1 MKNFINVRLATSN
14 AYKEKNDIKHNIR
27 TVNVLSTYKSKSGQN
42 WRKWQNSYY
51 SHIPQNQLQQKLK
64 NLRDEHNK
72 LHYQRRKRNLQ
83 NSQAT
88 LINSIISFSE
98 KCSHDLGVKY
108 SREEFE
114 KCCIKAIEDIATEL
128 NTEIFYISFHYDE
141 KTPHVHFNLRNF
153 NDKGYAI
160 WNNENKKK
168 GSKLQD
174 IAFNSL
180 KELGMKRGEKKELT
194 GVKRHQTTQEYYK
207 KVFYELNKS
216 LKTLRSDV
224 KDLELTKEE
233 KKLIYAEITR
243 LQKQAREQKKE
254 NQNKD
259 EKIKEISQYAEEL
272 REALKEQ
279 IANKKSKK
287 GMKNV

>member
-1 MKNFINVRLATSN
+1 MKNFINVRLQTSN

-27 TVNVLSTYKSKSGQN
+27 TVNVLSTYKSKSGQS
-42 WRKWQNSYY
+42 WRTWANSYH
-51 SHIPQNQLQQKLK
+51 SQIPQNSLQQKLK
-64 NLRDEHNK
+64 NLREQHNT

-83 NSQAT
+83 NSQAS
-88 LINSIISFSE
+88 LINSIITFSE
-98 KCSHDLGVKY
+98 QCSHDLGVKY
-108 SREEFE
+108 SREDFE

-141 KTPHVHFNLRNF
+141 KTPHVHFHLKNF

-174 IAFNSL
+174 IAHNAL
-180 KELGMKRGEKKELT
+180 KELGMERGQKKELT

-207 KVFYELNKS
+207 NMFYELNKS
-216 LKTLRSDV
+216 LKTLRNDV
-224 KDLELTKEE
+224 KELELTKEQ

-243 LQKQAREQKKE
+243 LQKEAKK
-254 NQNKD
+254 KD
-259 EKIKEISQYAEEL
+259 ETIEDVKKYAEEL
-272 REALKEQ
+272 REELIKQ
-279 IANKKSKK
+279 IEKKKTKK
-287 GMKNV
+287 GHRNV